1 VLYLALIGGDEM
13 AVRIT
18 TLSENTAGPGM
29 LAEWGLSV
37 LVETDEQKV
46 LLDTCASISVPRNAP
61 ILGVDL
67 SKIDRIVLSHGH
79 YDHTGGLRDVLGAMG
94 KKVEVIAHPDM
105 WAAKQLRIGEQY
117 IYIGIPFSRE
127 ELEGLGASFTLSRE
141 PVWISDDIVTTG
153 EIPMVTEYEE
163 IDPVLYVKEN
173 DEFVPDPLLDDRA
186 LIIKTDEGLVV
197 VLGCAHRGVI
207 NTLYHAQQVTGVER
221 IHTVIGG
228 THLVSATEERVLL
241 TAAAFQELGVQRV
254 GVSHCTGLP
263 AAMILARELGEI
275 FFFNNAGTRL
285 TLE

>member
-1 VLYLALIGGDEM
+1 M